1 MRAHTK
7 KLPIDEFVTM
17 QIRVHRSNLE
27 RVKPFI
33 EVMEPEKE
41 SETITHEE
49 FFAKYFPGEFK
60 GSVSLRGA
68 RGKENLTQMQLAEM
82 TGIPQRHI
90 SEMEHGKR
98 IIGKE
103 TARRLAKALKVDYRV
118 FL

>member
-7 KLPIDEFVTM
+7 KLPTDEIITM
-17 QIRVHRSNLE
+17 PIRVHRSNVE
-27 RVKPFI
+27 RVKRLI
-33 EVMEPEKE
+33 EAMEPEKE
-41 SETITHEE
+41 TETITHEE
-49 FFAKYFPGEFK
+49 FFTKYFPGESN

-68 RGKENLTQMQLAEM
+68 RGKENMSQVRLAEL

-98 IIGKE
+98 VIGKE
-103 TARRLAKALKVDYRV
+103 TARKLAKALKVDYRT